1 MRNKTATFTVLD
13 FRMSPGYEKTGRMGR
28 IDQCSPFS
36 HFRATSCNR
45 ELYIILGHFRRLLL
59 TGTFINNHPFFTKVL
74 NAALFVGGGAAG
86 YRSFIKPVCSAE
98 TAPLYNMWTM
108 ERGFALD
115 LPLFQ
120 ADILADLSC
129 KKFRATAFSYP
140 PRTTIKELPD
150 GTLKWAM
157 QHFLIHPVQDWS
169 KRLAQSCV
177 NPHLEF
183 LCL

>member
-1 MRNKTATFTVLD
+1 MLLSSEEVARLIQVYNIGEQK
-13 FRMSPGYEKTGRMGR
+13 
-28 IDQCSPFS
+28 QQ
-36 HFRATSCNR
+36 N
-45 ELYIILGHFRRLLL
+45 LYIIHGHFRRLL

-74 NAALFVGGGAAG
+74 NAALFVGDGAAG

-98 TAPLYNMWTM
+98 TAPLYNMWTR

-115 LPLFQ
+115 LPLFK

-157 QHFLIHPVQDWS
+157 QHFLIHPVQS
-169 KRLAQSCV
+169 TRKMFVCGCEKFLPALA
-177 NPHLEF
+177 
-183 LCL
+183 